1 MIKTAVIEL
10 GKMGLSHVAI
20 LGAHPDVD
28 LVAVCDTSQIVLS
41 AFKQYNP
48 KIKVYEDFKKMYA
61 TEQLDAVFVVT
72 PTKVHHLMAKPAIE
86 KGIHVFCEKP
96 FSLTIDEGEELVAL
110 AKKHSVNNQVGF
122 HNNFIGTFR
131 ELKRLLKA
139 EVFGD
144 LFHFTGEAYGP
155 VVTKSKGGTW
165 RSKTSEGGGCLN
177 DYSSHVVNLI
187 QECIGRPVK
196 VKGTLLKK
204 FYSKEVEDGVFS
216 SLVLSNG
223 LSGSLSVNWSD
234 ETYRKMSTS
243 LMVIGSK
250 GKVICDA
257 TEIKIYL
264 KEENK
269 TEGLPKGWSVKYI
282 TDLALPVNFYLRGE
296 EYSAQIDYFIE
307 NIIRGK
313 VGEINTFEQALYTD
327 KVSQMLINDSKL

>member
-1 MIKTAVIEL
+1 
-10 GKMGLSHVAI
+10 
-20 LGAHPDVD
+20 
-28 LVAVCDTSQIVLS
+28 
-41 AFKQYNP
+41 
-48 KIKVYEDFKKMYA
+48 MYA
-61 TEQLDAVFVVT
+61 TEQLDAIFVVT

-110 AKKHSVNNQVGF
+110 AEKHSVNNQVGF

-196 VKGTLLKK
+196 VKKQLGWEPKYDLQGLVDDMMQGDLK
-204 FYSKEVEDGVFS
+204 
-216 SLVLSNG
+216 
-223 LSGSLSVNWSD
+223 
-234 ETYRKMSTS
+234 
-243 LMVIGSK
+243 LMQK
-250 GKVICDA
+250 DK
-257 TEIKIYL
+257 
-264 KEENK
+264 
-269 TEGLPKGWSVKYI
+269 
-282 TDLALPVNFYLRGE
+282 YLRDGG
-296 EYSAQIDYFIE
+296 YQTMNYFE
-307 NIIRGK
+307 
-313 VGEINTFEQALYTD
+313 
-327 KVSQMLINDSKL
+327 